1 MVRKYTQSA
10 GTVRGSVRMNM
21 QTTHAHNRRNP
32 TTDRRTP
39 DYQKPKRGRWGN
51 ERPVTGPETSLHSL
65 PRPTAAPKLT
75 AAKFLM
81 DFEEASGEQRF

>member
-1 MVRKYTQSA
+1 
-10 GTVRGSVRMNM
+10 MNM
-21 QTTHAHNRRNP
+21 QTTHAHSRRNP
-32 TTDRRTP
+32 TTGRRTP
-39 DYQKPKRGRWGN
+39 EYHKPKRGRWGN

-75 AAKFLM
+75 AAEFLM